1 MDNGSRITP
10 DEISAEELAEWQQGE
25 IVVLPNK
32 MMSLEYLQ
40 SIYRDKAQSLHV
52 RMRAAA
58 IALPFESPKLAV
70 TAVVTDESLAVKL
83 DRAWMRTK
91 RAIKVIE
98 PEPKKKEPPTVEIA
112 PYKPHASIDVRRFR
126 RRF

>member
-91 RAIKVIE
+91 RAMEVIE
-98 PEPKKKEPPTVEIA
+98 AKPEKPRPDPPKEKPWLPTV
-112 PYKPHASIDVRRFR
+112 PDLRRFR